1 MNLFFAEPGEI
12 FDGHLIIKGQEADHI
27 TLVLRMSDGDSIR
40 VTDGRGNLYRGM
52 IQDIAKKHVRISVRE
67 VEEIQPSSVFT
78 TLCLGYIRKRD
89 RMEFA
94 VEKCVELGIR
104 QIVIFKGEHSQKGG
118 VRLDRLRSTA
128 LSAMKQSLRC
138 HLPDIFVEDS
148 LKVALSTH
156 SKGHEI
162 VLADEKAAPEEMQ
175 DLSGDGSRFL
185 VVGPEGGFSTGERQL
200 LQQYNPVKVSLG
212 EYRLR
217 AETAAVVMAAR
228 YVAS

>member
-1 MNLFFAEPGEI
+1 
-12 FDGHLIIKGQEADHI
+12 
-27 TLVLRMSDGDSIR
+27 
-40 VTDGRGNLYRGM
+40 
-52 IQDIAKKHVRISVRE
+52 
-67 VEEIQPSSVFT
+67 
-78 TLCLGYIRKRD
+78 
-89 RMEFA
+89 
-94 VEKCVELGIR
+94 
-104 QIVIFKGEHSQKGG
+104 
-118 VRLDRLRSTA
+118 
-128 LSAMKQSLRC
+128 MKQSLRC